1 MLYSPMARLTKRQHH
16 VLSFVVN
23 YTKEHGY
30 APSVREI
37 AEGVGVSSPATV
49 HEHLDALRASG
60 HVRRGEGMRPWSPT
74 RLAMAIGRA
83 LELPLV
89 GLITAGAP
97 IEAIEER
104 ETIAVPADFVV
115 DGMNSYVL
123 RVKGESMVEEGIF
136 DGDYVVVE
144 RNPNP
149 QNGDVVV
156 ALLDNAFATL
166 KKFYRETNRIRL
178 QPANATMKPIYVR
191 DCIVQ
196 GVVKAVMRRYGYAA
210 AH

>member
-1 MLYSPMARLTKRQHH
+1 MTKRQHE

-23 YTKEHGY
+23 STKEHGY

-37 AEGVGVSSPATV
+37 AEGVGVASPATV
-49 HEHLDALRASG
+49 HEHLEALRASG
-60 HVRRGEGMRPWSPT
+60 HLSRAAGSRSAGQRTARSWSPT
-74 RLAMAIGRA
+74 KLAMMIGRS
-83 LELPLV
+83 LELPLA

-97 IEAIEER
+97 IEAIEEH
-104 ETIAVPADFVV
+104 ETIAVPANFVV

-123 RVKGESMVEEGIF
+123 RVKGESMIEEGIF

-144 RNPNP
+144 RNPSP
-149 QNGDVVV
+149 QNGDVIV

-166 KKFYRETNRIRL
+166 KKFYREANRIRL

-196 GVVKAVMRRYGYAA
+196 GVVRAVMRRYAPS
-210 AH
+210 

>member
-1 MLYSPMARLTKRQHH
+1 MIAHLTKRQHE
-16 VLSFVVN
+16 VLAYVVN
-23 YTKEHGY
+23 HTKEHGY

-37 AEGVGVSSPATV
+37 AEGVGVASPATV
-49 HEHLDALRASG
+49 HEHLDALRRSG
-60 HVRRGEGMRPWSPT
+60 HLTRGEGARPWAPT
-74 RLAMAIGRA
+74 RLAMTIARAI
-83 LELPLV
+83 ELPLL
-89 GLITAGAP
+89 GLITAGVP
-97 IEAIEER
+97 IEAVEER
-104 ETIAVPADFVV
+104 EAIAVPADFVV

-123 RVKGESMVEEGIF
+123 RVKGESMIGEGIF

-144 RNPNP
+144 RNPSP
-149 QNGDVVV
+149 RNGDVVV

-196 GVVKAVMRRYGYAA
+196 GVVKAVIRRYGYAA
-210 AH
+210 

>member
-1 MLYSPMARLTKRQHH
+1 MTKRQHE

-23 YTKEHGY
+23 YTTEHGY

-37 AEGVGVSSPATV
+37 AEGVGVASPATV
-49 HEHLDALRASG
+49 HEHLEALRASG
-60 HVRRGEGMRPWSPT
+60 HLSRAAESRSAGRRVARSWSPT
-74 RLAMAIGRA
+74 KLAMMIGRS
-83 LELPLV
+83 LELPLL
-89 GLITAGAP
+89 GTIAAGQP
-97 IEAIEER
+97 IEAMEER
-104 ETIAVPADFVV
+104 EAIAVPANFVV

-123 RVKGESMVEEGIF
+123 RVKGESMIEEGIF

-144 RNPNP
+144 RNPSP
-149 QNGDVVV
+149 KNGDVVV

-166 KKFYRETNRIRL
+166 KRFYREAHRIRL

-196 GVVKAVMRRYGYAA
+196 GVVRAVIRRYGYAPA
-210 AH
+210 